1 MSGTSTGK
9 SGRQLTELKSRRFSA
24 PSRARGVRRPEEISR
39 DVRGLKLRQRVSL
52 ILNDKTVRDEL
63 EDIVSSYYQNGPR
76 PANEG
81 YRTYQDFLI
90 PSFHGG
96 QMPSAVYPI
105 ADSRGTGTLNYSKQ
119 ERSLRCKL
127 ASVYRLV
134 HHFGWNRSMYE
145 HSSVSKNAVTC

>member
-1 MSGTSTGK
+1 MSGTPAGK

-76 PANEG
+76 PGNEG
-81 YRTYQDFLI
+81 FRTYQDFLL
-90 PSFHGG
+90 PTSFHGG
-96 QMPSAVYPI
+96 GQVPSAIIPI
-105 ADSRGTGTLNYSKQ
+105 ADIRGTGTLNYSKQ

-127 ASVYRLV
+127 ASVYRLID
-134 HHFGWNRSMYE
+134 HFGWNRSMYE
-145 HSSVSKNAVTC
+145 HSSVSKIQ